1 MNLVRTIIV
10 YIKYSNSQQY
20 KYMIIPS

>member
-10 YIKYSNSQQY
+10 YIKYSNFQQY